1 MKCNQI
7 NLEQNGTLELG
18 GNACYGQICCSV
30 GLFNVFFLFVFSIIY
45 TNNIAG
51 KCNKAGA
58 EVEAGGA
65 GEEQLP
71 AQLISSRMKKA
82 RFVFS

>member
-51 KCNKAGA
+51 KCNKGA
-58 EVEAGGA
+58 VAEAGGA
-65 GEEQLP
+65 E